1 MIDGPTTKGGHGALM
16 PRRTKILATLGPAMD
31 RPEDLGSVL
40 SAGVDVVRVNLSPGE
55 PAEHR
60 RRVEAVRAWGEQNG
74 RRIGI
79 LVDLQGPKIRIERF
93 RDGPIFLQRGEPFVL
108 DPAIDPDSGDRA
120 GVGVAYEGLPHDLSP
135 GDELLLDDGRLVV
148 RVDRVEGSAVHTT
161 VTVGGE
167 LSDRKGINRRGG
179 GLSAPALTDKDRADI
194 VTAAELAADYV
205 AVSFPRC
212 AGDIHEAR
220 QLLCEAGG
228 RAGLVAKIER
238 AEALDAAEEIMDAA
252 EAIMVARG
260 DLGVEI
266 GDAAL
271 PEVQKNLIQTA
282 RARNRVAI
290 TATQMMESM
299 LESPIPTRAEV
310 FDVANAVRDGTDAV
324 MLSAETATGGFPAE
338 TVAAMDRVCRAAE
351 RSRTVTVSHHRL
363 DESFSQVDETVAMA
377 AMYAA
382 NHFAIKALIAIT
394 ESGSTASWMSRISSG
409 LPIYVLTR
417 HPETRG
423 RVTLYRGVYPLEFE
437 AEQEDLTVLQ
447 GRLIGRLSEQGLVG
461 KGDHVVVTHGEEL
474 GAAAG
479 TNTLRIVC
487 VDDYLES

>member
-1 MIDGPTTKGGHGALM
+1 MIPRKDKGGGGDVI
-16 PRRTKILATLGPAMD
+16 PRRTKILATLGPATD
-31 RPEDLGSVL
+31 RPEALDALL
-40 SAGVDVVRVNLSPGE
+40 AAGVDVVRINLSHGE
-55 PAEHR
+55 LTDHQH
-60 RRVEAVRAWGEQNG
+60 RVEALRSWSERNG
-74 RRIGI
+74 RRVGI
-79 LVDLQGPKIRIERF
+79 LVDLQGPKIRIEQF
-93 RDGPIFLQRGEPFVL
+93 REGPVQLREGDAFVL
-108 DPAIDPDSGDRA
+108 DPAIDPEGGDA
-120 GVGVAYEGLPHDLSP
+120 SGVGVAYEALPEDLVA

-148 RVDRVEGSAVHTT
+148 RVERIEGTAVHTR
-161 VTVGGE
+161 VQVGGE

-194 VTAAELAADYV
+194 KTAARLGADFV

-212 AGDIHEAR
+212 AADIHEAR
-220 QLLCEAGG
+220 SLLHDAGG
-228 RAGLVAKIER
+228 GAGIVAKIER
-238 AEALDAAEEIMDAA
+238 AEALDAAEEIMDAS

-271 PEVQKNLIQTA
+271 PEVQKQLIQTA
-282 RARNRVAI
+282 RGRNRVAI

-299 LESPIPTRAEV
+299 IESPIPTRAEV

-324 MLSAETATGGFPAE
+324 MLSAETAMGSYPAE

-363 DESFSQVDETVAMA
+363 DERFSHVDETIAMA

-382 NHFAIKALIAIT
+382 NHFAIKALIVIT
-394 ESGSTASWMSRISSG
+394 ESGDTACWMSRISSG

-417 HPETRG
+417 HCETRG
-423 RVTLYRGVYPLEFE
+423 RVTLYRGVYPLELDPE
-437 AEQEDLTVLQ
+437 REDLTSLK
-447 GRLIGRLSEQGLVG
+447 GCLLARLSDQGVVTR
-461 KGDHVVVTHGEEL
+461 GDYVVVTHGDDL
-474 GAAAG
+474 GAAGG

-487 VDDYLES
+487 ADDYLA

>member
-1 MIDGPTTKGGHGALM
+1 MRM
-16 PRRTKILATLGPAMD
+16 PRRTKILATLGPATD
-31 RPEDLGSVL
+31 RPEALDAVL
-40 SAGVDVVRVNLSPGE
+40 AAGVDVVRINLSHGDLE
-55 PAEHR
+55 DHR
-60 RRVEAVRAWGEQNG
+60 RRVEAVRSWAERQG
-74 RRIGI
+74 RRIGV

-93 RDGPIFLQRGEPFVL
+93 REGPVYLAPGDRFTL
-108 DPAIDPDSGDRA
+108 DPEVDPDGGDRSR
-120 GVGVAYEGLPHDLSP
+120 VGVAYKDLPRDLAP

-148 RVDRVEGSAVHTT
+148 RVVQIEGTAVHTE
-161 VTVGGE
+161 VQVGGG

-194 VTAAELAADYV
+194 VTAAELCADYV

-212 AGDIHEAR
+212 ADDIHEAR
-220 QLLCEAGG
+220 RLLADAGG
-228 RAGLVAKIER
+228 HAGIVAKIER
-238 AEALDAAEEIMDAA
+238 AEALEAAEGIIDAA

-271 PEVQKNLIQTA
+271 PEVQKQLIQTA
-282 RARNRVAI
+282 RARNRVVI

-299 LESPIPTRAEV
+299 IENPIPTRAEV

-324 MLSAETATGGFPAE
+324 MLSAETATGAYPAE
-338 TVAAMDRVCRAAE
+338 VVGAMDRVCRAAE

-363 DESFSQVDETVAMA
+363 DEQFRRVDETIAMA

-382 NHFAIKALIAIT
+382 NHFHIKALIAIT
-394 ESGSTASWMSRISSG
+394 ESGGTASWMSRISSG

-423 RVTLYRGVYPLEFE
+423 RVTLYRGVYPLEFDP
-437 AEQEDLTVLQ
+437 EQEDLTALK
-447 GRLIGRLSEQGLVG
+447 GRLLSRLSAQGLVCR
-461 KGDHVVVTHGEEL
+461 GDHVVVTHGEEL
-474 GAAAG
+474 GAAGG

-487 VDDYLES
+487 VDDYLDQ

>member
-1 MIDGPTTKGGHGALM
+1 M
-16 PRRTKILATLGPAMD
+16 PRRTKILATLGPATD
-31 RPEDLGSVL
+31 RPEGLEAVL
-40 SAGVDVVRVNLSPGE
+40 AAGVDVVRINLSHGE
-55 PAEHR
+55 AHDHR
-60 RRVEAVRAWGEQNG
+60 QRVEAVRAWGEAHG
-74 RRIGI
+74 RRIGV

-93 RDGPIFLQRGEPFVL
+93 RDGPIQLRRGDPFIL
-108 DPAIDPDSGDRA
+108 DPAVDPDAGDQSR
-120 GVGVAYEGLPHDLSP
+120 VGVAYQALPDDLHP

-148 RVDRVEGSAVHTT
+148 RVERIEGTAIHTT
-161 VTVGGE
+161 VQVGGE

-179 GLSAPALTDKDRADI
+179 GLSAPALTDKDRVDI

-212 AGDIHEAR
+212 ADDIHEAR
-220 QLLCEAGG
+220 RLLTEAGG
-228 RAGLVAKIER
+228 RSGIVAKIER
-238 AEALDAAEEIMDAA
+238 AEALDAAEGIMDAA
-252 EAIMVARG
+252 DAIMVARG

-271 PEVQKNLIQTA
+271 PEVQKQLIQTA

-299 LESPIPTRAEV
+299 IDNPIPTRAEV

-324 MLSAETATGGFPAE
+324 MLSAETATGSFPAE

-363 DESFSQVDETVAMA
+363 DEHFTQVDETVAMA

-382 NHFAIKALIAIT
+382 NHFSIKALIAIT
-394 ESGSTASWMSRISSG
+394 ESGATASWMSRISSG

-423 RVTLYRGVYPLEFE
+423 RVTLYRGVYPLEFD
-437 AEQEDLTVLQ
+437 AEQEDLNALKS
-447 GRLIGRLSEQGLVG
+447 RLLARLCRQGLVDQ
-461 KGDHVVVTHGEEL
+461 GDYVLVTHGEEL
-474 GAAAG
+474 GAAGG

-487 VDDYLES
+487 VDDYL

>member
-1 MIDGPTTKGGHGALM
+1 M
-16 PRRTKILATLGPAMD
+16 PRRTKILATLGPATD
-31 RPEDLGSVL
+31 RPEALDAVLG
-40 SAGVDVVRVNLSPGE
+40 AGVDVVRINLSHGDLDD
-55 PAEHR
+55 HR
-60 RRVEAVRAWGEQNG
+60 RRVEAVRRWCDEHD
-74 RRIGI
+74 RRVGI

-93 RDGPIFLQRGEPFVL
+93 RDGPIHLQRGDSFIL
-108 DPAIDPDSGDRA
+108 DPALDPEAGDQEA
-120 GVGVAYEGLPHDLSP
+120 VGVAYTALPEDLSP

-148 RVDRVEGSAVHTT
+148 RVDRIEGTAVHTT
-161 VTVGGE
+161 VTVGGT

-212 AGDIHEAR
+212 ADDIHEAR
-220 QLLCEAGG
+220 RLLQDAGG
-228 RAGLVAKIER
+228 RAGMVAKIER
-238 AEALDAAEEIMDAA
+238 AEALDAAEEILDAA

-271 PEVQKNLIQTA
+271 PEVQKQLIQTA

-299 LESPIPTRAEV
+299 IDNPIPTRAEV

-324 MLSAETATGGFPAE
+324 MLSAETATGSFPAE
-338 TVAAMDRVCRAAE
+338 TVGAMDRVCRAAE

-363 DESFSQVDETVAMA
+363 DEHFSQVDETVAMA

-394 ESGSTASWMSRISSG
+394 ESGGTAAWMSRISSG
-409 LPIYVLTR
+409 LPIYCLTR

-423 RVTLYRGVYPLEFE
+423 RVTLYRGVYPLEFD
-437 AEQEDLTVLQ
+437 AEQEDLTALKS
-447 GRLIGRLSEQGLVG
+447 RLLARLSEQGLVAQ
-461 KGDHVVVTHGEEL
+461 GDYVLVTHGEEL
-474 GAAAG
+474 GAPG
-479 TNTLRIVC
+479 YTNTLRIIC